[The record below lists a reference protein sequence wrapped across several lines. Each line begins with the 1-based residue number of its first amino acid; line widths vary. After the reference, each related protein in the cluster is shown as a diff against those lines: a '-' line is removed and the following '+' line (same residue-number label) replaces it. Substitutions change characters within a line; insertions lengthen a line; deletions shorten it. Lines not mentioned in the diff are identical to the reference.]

1 MEKAKVDFC
10 SERFGAVP
18 VPSSEDFATLNLGRT
33 FDLIWCGSLLTH
45 FDETPFREALALFS
59 RSLAPGGVAL
69 ITLHGRYSPTF
80 QRDVVGY
87 LPHDRFAEIEAS
99 YIARGFGYADYGNQ
113 QGYGIS
119 LSSPS
124 FVLGCLES
132 DRSITTRGYVERGW
146 DDHQDVLIVEKRSID
161 ASWGQE

>member
-33 FDLIWCGSLLTH
+33 FDLIWC
-45 FDETPFREALALFS
+45 
-59 RSLAPGGVAL
+59 GVAL